1 MFRTGSFEDEIYRS
15 METSL
20 VKNQVENTY
29 GIQKL
34 AKAVDFLN
42 TAAEIFDQA
51 GMLEESRQIT
61 EILRS
66 LAKDFSNE

>member
-1 MFRTGSFEDEIYRS
+1 MFRMGSFEDEIYRS

-20 VKNQVENTY
+20 AKNQTENTY
-29 GIQKL
+29 GFQRL

-51 GMLEESRQIT
+51 GMSEESRQIT

>member
-51 GMLEESRQIT
+51 GMSEESRQIT

>member
-42 TAAEIFDQA
+42 TAADIFDQA
-51 GMLEESRQIT
+51 GMSEESRQIT